1 MLRSLDFA
9 RDDVLLKIFNEEKTM
24 TDNLLTSEVEAE
36 TINLKPETLPEKFW
50 DAETGE
56 IRLDEL
62 IQSYIALEKKLSSTV
77 PLDDKSKIRKALGV
91 PSSPEDYCVNCDHG
105 LFGPDAE
112 LNTRLHAEGFTPEQ
126 VQMVYDLAAEKL
138 VPMILELSAD
148 FKADREVEKLTE
160 AFGGP
165 EKWQEISRQL
175 LAYGK
180 KALPND
186 VLTNL
191 SSSYE
196 GVMALYRMMKGDDH
210 AASPRVEASGAASE
224 TDLRT
229 MMRDPKYWR
238 QKDPAFIARVTD
250 GFKQL
255 YGN

>member
-1 MLRSLDFA
+1 MS
-9 RDDVLLKIFNEEKTM
+9 
-24 TDNLLTSEVEAE
+24 DNLLTPEVEGE
-36 TINLKPETLPEKFW
+36 TTVVIMKPDTLPEKFW

-62 IQSYIALEKKLSSTV
+62 IQSYIALEKKLSTMV
-77 PLDDKSKIRKALGV
+77 PADGDKSRLYKALGV
-91 PSSPEDYCVNCDHG
+91 PDSPDQYDVKCDHG
-105 LFGPDAE
+105 MFTSDAD
-112 LNTRLHAEGFTPEQ
+112 LNARLHAEWFTPNQ

-148 FKADREVEKLTE
+148 FKADREVEKLTA

-165 EKWQEISRQL
+165 QTWQEMSRQL

-180 KALPND
+180 RTLPPD

-196 GVMALYRMMKGDDH
+196 GVMALYRMMKGEDH
-210 AASPRVEASGAASE
+210 AGARVDSSASAMNEN
-224 TDLRT
+224 DLRS

-238 QKDPAFIARVTD
+238 EKDPSFVSKVTD
-250 GFKQL
+250 GFKQI
-255 YGN
+255 YG